1 MSGGQPGR
9 FRLFVRRHWP
19 ALRLRTILL
28 AVLLFAA
35 LLPGFAGIFLRVYEN
50 TLVRQT
56 EAELVAQTAALSA
69 TAEAL
74 WPGTRL
80 TVPTQAQRETPGWYR
95 PEGATIDLGSTPVLP
110 ARPAALPAAP
120 PHADAVMVGQR
131 LDAIMEETSRTTLA
145 SIILLDRNGTVV
157 RGFGQGGSWRDLPE
171 VRAALAG
178 RPATVL
184 RRNDGYHPRYS
195 MEWLSRASGL
205 RIHHAR
211 PVTVNGQVEGA
222 ILVSRSPRA
231 LFRGIYQDRIKIAL
245 GIVGVLGF
253 IAFLAVLVSRGIAK
267 PIERLSRVTR
277 EVAAGGGEVP
287 PPPSTAAIEIRTLYE
302 DFGVMAKA
310 IDRRSR
316 YLRDFAAAVSHEFK
330 TPLAGINGAV
340 ELLQDHEDME
350 PEERRRFLDNI
361 AADGRRLSALVTR
374 LMDLARADM
383 ARPEAGLSVDLGPP
397 LRKAVDACSPGL
409 AVTVDLSADLPRVAA
424 PEATLEVVV
433 ATMLENSRQAGAK
446 TVRIAARAA
455 GETVILS
462 LSDDGPGVTP
472 ADRQR
477 IFEPFFTT
485 RRSEGG
491 AGLGLSIARALL
503 AANQA
508 TLDLAPSEGGA
519 VFEIGLPVAE
529 R

>member
-1 MSGGQPGR
+1 
-9 FRLFVRRHWP
+9 
-19 ALRLRTILL
+19 
-28 AVLLFAA
+28 
-35 LLPGFAGIFLRVYEN
+35 
-50 TLVRQT
+50 
-56 EAELVAQTAALSA
+56 
-69 TAEAL
+69 
-74 WPGTRL
+74 
-80 TVPTQAQRETPGWYR
+80 
-95 PEGATIDLGSTPVLP
+95 
-110 ARPAALPAAP
+110 
-120 PHADAVMVGQR
+120 
-131 LDAIMEETSRTTLA
+131 
-145 SIILLDRNGTVV
+145 
-157 RGFGQGGSWRDLPE
+157 
-171 VRAALAG
+171 
-178 RPATVL
+178 
-184 RRNDGYHPRYS
+184 
-195 MEWLSRASGL
+195 
-205 RIHHAR
+205 
-211 PVTVNGQVEGA
+211 
-222 ILVSRSPRA
+222 
-231 LFRGIYQDRIKIAL
+231 
-245 GIVGVLGF
+245 F
-253 IAFLAVLVSRGIAK
+253 IGFLAVLVSRGIAK

-302 DFGVMAKA
+302 DFGVMAEA

-383 ARPEAGLSVDLGPP
+383 ARPEAGLSADLKPP
-397 LRKAVDACSPGL
+397 LRKALDAGSPEL
-409 AVTVDLSADLPRVAA
+409 TITLELPDDLPPVAA

-433 ATMLENSRQAGAK
+433 STMLENSRQAGAK
-446 TVRIAARAA
+446 AVRIAARRA

-472 ADRQR
+472 ADRHR
-477 IFEPFFTT
+477 VFEPFFTT

-508 TLDLAPSEGGA
+508 TLDLVPSQAGA
-519 VFEIGLPVAE
+519 VFEIGLPVADA
-529 R
+529 